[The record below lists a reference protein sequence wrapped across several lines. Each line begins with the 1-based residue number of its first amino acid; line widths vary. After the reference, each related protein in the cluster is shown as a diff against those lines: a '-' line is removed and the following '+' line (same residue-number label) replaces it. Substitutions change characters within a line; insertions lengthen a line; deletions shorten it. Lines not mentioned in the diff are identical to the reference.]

1 MIFLV
6 FPFFGSF
13 LSSLHSSSH
22 IALHFI
28 DVLSYVSSLQMLLLI
43 VLFATTFA
51 QVQLATV
58 NPGFETGDFTGWQ
71 QFAGGDPNPNPLGKS
86 IVMTNPAE
94 GTFAL
99 EIDLDAASQTRF
111 VKYTTGVGQV
121 TPGQTLE
128 ISFFARGTPQDGSG
142 SVALGEFF
150 TEGLDPNDGASSQ
163 QILGG
168 AGGTAPGDTTPLI
181 LDADPNV
188 WTQFTY
194 IVEVGPD
201 AGRGVTVQFV
211 ATTGGGTG
219 DATSATVFFDSLSIV
234 RIDRIFA
241 TE

>member
-1 MIFLV
+1 
-6 FPFFGSF
+6 
-13 LSSLHSSSH
+13 
-22 IALHFI
+22 
-28 DVLSYVSSLQMLLLI
+28 MLLLFA
-43 VLFATTFA
+43 LFATTFA

-58 NPGFETGDFTGWQ
+58 NPGFETGNFTGWQ
-71 QFAGGDPNPNPLGKS
+71 QFVGGDPNPNTAGKS
-86 IVMTNPAE
+86 IVTTNPAE

-99 EIDLDAASQTRF
+99 EIVLDAANQTRF
-111 VKYTTGVGQV
+111 VKYTTGAGDV

-150 TEGLDPNDGASSQ
+150 TESLDPNDGASSQ

-181 LDADPNV
+181 LNADPNV

-194 IVEVGPD
+194 MVEVGPD

-211 ATTGGGTG
+211 AATGGGTG

-234 RIDRIFA
+234 QTDIILSS
-241 TE
+241 E